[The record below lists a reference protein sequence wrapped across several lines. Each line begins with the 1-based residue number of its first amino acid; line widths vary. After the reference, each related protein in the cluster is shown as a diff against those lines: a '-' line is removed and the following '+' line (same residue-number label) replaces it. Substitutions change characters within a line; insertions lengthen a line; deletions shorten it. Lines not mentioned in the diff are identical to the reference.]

1 MKEHT
6 TELIV
11 GIFVCVGIA
20 ALAYLS
26 IRLGDVE
33 IFSSRGYRVS
43 AEFDSVS
50 GLTDGAAVEIAGVK
64 VGRVEQIQLK
74 DNLSLVEMKIDLG
87 VQISDDAI
95 ASIRTKGIIGE
106 KFIKISPGGS
116 DRWIAP
122 GGTILDTESSVD
134 IEELLS
140 KYIFSQEEG

>member
-33 IFSSRGYRVS
+33 IFSSQGYRVS

-64 VGRVEQIQLK
+64 VGRVKQIQLK

-95 ASIRTKGIIGE
+95 ASVRTKGIIGE

-134 IEELLS
+134 IEELIS